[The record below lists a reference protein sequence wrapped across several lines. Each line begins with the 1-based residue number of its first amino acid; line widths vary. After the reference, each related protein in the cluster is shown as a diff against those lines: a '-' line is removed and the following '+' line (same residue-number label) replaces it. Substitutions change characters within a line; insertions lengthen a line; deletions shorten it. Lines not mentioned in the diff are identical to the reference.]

1 MAVEVLVLFLKI
13 MLKSVIIRNSFS
25 SVVGVSRGKRG
36 RGFRAGGLEHISW
49 IIIIV
54 FAVIV
59 VIIISII
66 LSGGLVH
73 TPNYHYCLSCFCLF
87 MLSLY
92 FQVDLYTHPGTGEHK
107 VTLKG
112 DDGDN
117 DTQIQIFNS

>member
-1 MAVEVLVLFLKI
+1 MLQHGKSVKRTSSSARSVAVEVLVLFLKI

-59 VIIISII
+59 VIIQ
-66 LSGGLVH
+66 
-73 TPNYHYCLSCFCLF
+73 PAR
-87 MLSLY
+87 
-92 FQVDLYTHPGTGEHK
+92 
-107 VTLKG
+107 
-112 DDGDN
+112 
-117 DTQIQIFNS
+117 